1 MARKPTDLQRLM
13 LVLQDGLISA
23 SEMNRDKDPAGVVDG
38 LYEIARAL
46 RSVARAIRETRKDAL
61 KRFRV

>member
-1 MARKPTDLQRLM
+1 
-13 LVLQDGLISA
+13 
-23 SEMNRDKDPAGVVDG
+23 MNRDKDPAGVVDG